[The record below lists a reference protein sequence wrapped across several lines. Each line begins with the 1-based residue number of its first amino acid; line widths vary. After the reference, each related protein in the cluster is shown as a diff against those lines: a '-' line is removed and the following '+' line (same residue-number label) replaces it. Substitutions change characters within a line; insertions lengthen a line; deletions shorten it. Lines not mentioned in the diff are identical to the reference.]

1 MINKASNGLNPLTVL
16 FFGPQGAGKGTQVK
30 LLMGVLK
37 KRSERGIIH
46 IDMGQLLRNMIAKG
60 GYTAELTNEIVG
72 VGKRMPDF
80 MPIYLTT
87 DALVAQF
94 SGEEHIIADGLARG
108 PDQTRG
114 WDDAMVFYKR
124 PDFHIISLELSEE
137 ESIKRLVKRGRSDD
151 TEDAIK
157 QRLSWHKAEVEPQL
171 EFLESRGRTI
181 HRVDGSP
188 DIETVHASILV
199 ALKLT

>member
-1 MINKASNGLNPLTVL
+1 MSPITVL

-30 LLMGVLK
+30 LLMAVLK

-60 GYTAELTNEIVG
+60 GHTAELTNEIVG

-87 DALVAQF
+87 DALVAEF
-94 SGEEHIIADGLARG
+94 TGEEHIIADGLARG

-124 PDFHIISLELSEE
+124 PDFHIIALELSEE

-171 EFLESRGRTI
+171 EFLASRGRTI
-181 HRVDGSP
+181 HRIDGSP
-188 DIETVHASILV
+188 DIQTVHASILF
-199 ALKLT
+199 ALELT

>member
-1 MINKASNGLNPLTVL
+1 MVDTFSNGVNPITVL

-30 LLMGVLK
+30 LLMDVLK
-37 KRSERGIIH
+37 KHSERGIIH
-46 IDMGQLLRNMIAKG
+46 IDMGQLLRNMIAAG
-60 GYTAELTNEIVG
+60 SYTGELTNEIVG

-87 DALVAQF
+87 DALVKQF
-94 SGEEHIIADGLARG
+94 TGSEHIIADGLARG

-124 PDFHIISLELSEE
+124 SDFHIISLELSEE
-137 ESIKRLVKRGRSDD
+137 ESIKRLIIRGRSDD

-171 EFLESRGRTI
+171 EFLKGRGRTI
-181 HRVDGSP
+181 HRIDGAP
-188 DIETVHASILV
+188 DIQTVHATILS
-199 ALKLT
+199 ALKLA

>member
-1 MINKASNGLNPLTVL
+1 MQPLTVL

-30 LLMGVLK
+30 LLIDVLK
-37 KRSERGIIH
+37 QRSKRGIVH

-124 PDFHIISLELSEE
+124 PDFHIVSLELSEE

-151 TEDAIK
+151 IEDAIK

-171 EFLESRGRTI
+171 EFLASRGRTI
-181 HRVDGSP
+181 HRIDGSP
-188 DIETVHASILV
+188 DIQTVHASILS

>member
-1 MINKASNGLNPLTVL
+1 MNPITVL

-30 LLMGVLK
+30 LLIDVLK

-60 GYTAELTNEIVG
+60 GHTAELTNEIVG

-87 DALVAQF
+87 DALVKQF
-94 SGEEHIIADGLARG
+94 TGEEHVIADGLARG

-114 WDDAMVFYKR
+114 WDDAMVFYGR
-124 PDFHIISLELSEE
+124 SDFHIISLELSEE

-171 EFLESRGRTI
+171 EFLASRGRTI
-181 HRVDGSP
+181 HRIDGAP
-188 DIETVHASILV
+188 DIETVHKNILT
-199 ALKLT
+199 ALGLSQ

>member
-1 MINKASNGLNPLTVL
+1 MQPITVL

-30 LLMGVLK
+30 LLVDVLK
-37 KRSERGIIH
+37 ERSKRGIVH

-60 GYTAELTNEIVG
+60 GHTADLTNEIVS

-94 SGEEHIIADGLARG
+94 TGEEHIIADGLARG

-124 PDFHIISLELSEE
+124 PDFHIIALELSEE

-151 TEDAIK
+151 TEEAIK

-171 EFLESRGRTI
+171 EFLASRGRTI
-181 HRVDGSP
+181 HRIDGAP
-188 DIETVHASILV
+188 DIQTVNTSILS
-199 ALKLT
+199 ALQLA

>member
-1 MINKASNGLNPLTVL
+1 MSPITVL

-30 LLMGVLK
+30 LLIDVLRE
-37 KRSERGIIH
+37 RSERGIVH

-60 GYTAELTNEIVG
+60 GHTAELTNEIVG

-87 DALVAQF
+87 DALVAEF
-94 SGEEHIIADGLARG
+94 TGEEHIIADGLARG

-124 PDFHIISLELSEE
+124 PDFHIISLELSEA

-151 TEDAIK
+151 TEAAIK

-171 EFLESRGRTI
+171 EFLASRGRTI
-181 HRVDGSP
+181 HRIDGSP
-188 DIETVHASILV
+188 DIETVHTSILS
-199 ALKLT
+199 ALRLA

>member
-1 MINKASNGLNPLTVL
+1 MEPLTVL

-30 LLMGVLK
+30 LLIDVLK
-37 KRSERGIIH
+37 KQSDRDIIH

-60 GYTAELTNEIVG
+60 SYTGKLTDKIVG
-72 VGKRMPDF
+72 IGARMPDF

-87 DALVAQF
+87 DALVREF
-94 SGEEHIIADGLARG
+94 TGEEHIIADGLARG

-124 PDFHIISLELSEE
+124 ADYHIVSLELSEE
-137 ESIKRLVKRGRSDD
+137 ESVKRLLIRGRSDD
-151 TEDAIK
+151 VEDAIK
-157 QRLSWHKAEVEPQL
+157 KRLSWHKAEVEPQL
-171 EFLESRGRTI
+171 AFLAERGRMV

-188 DIETVHASILV
+188 DMDAVHKSILTE
-199 ALKLT
+199 LGI